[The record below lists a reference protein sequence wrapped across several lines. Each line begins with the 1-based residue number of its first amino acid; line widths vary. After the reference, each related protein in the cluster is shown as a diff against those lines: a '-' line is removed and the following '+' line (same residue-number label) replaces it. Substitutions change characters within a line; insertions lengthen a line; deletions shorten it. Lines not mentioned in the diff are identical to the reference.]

1 MKERYFTSE
10 SVTEGHPDKICDQ
23 ISDAILDKHLL
34 DDPYAKCAIEC
45 MVTGNCLFIAGEVA
59 SSVEV
64 NIEGVAR
71 SVISDIGYIDPELG
85 FSDQCEIQLRIQK
98 QAPALN
104 KNASAE
110 RPGAGDQGIM
120 FGYACDDTEEYLPL
134 PIYLAHQLAK
144 RLAHIR
150 KTGIMP
156 LLRPDGKTQVTVNWR
171 DEEILIDNI
180 VIASQ
185 HSPDISQ
192 EELKKKLKKEIMQ
205 AVPRKFRNS
214 EIHVYINAAGDF
226 IDGGPVADTGLT
238 GRKIIV
244 DTYGGWARH
253 GGGAFSGKDA
263 TKVDR
268 SGSYM
273 ARHMA
278 KNVVASNLS
287 KKCEVQLA
295 YVIGKENPVSL
306 RVDTFGTGNI
316 PDFEIEV
323 MLKDNFDLSLY
334 GIIEY
339 LQLREPVYRQVAS
352 YGHFGRSE
360 LRLSWEQIK
369 ELKR

>member
-23 ISDAILDKHLL
+23 ISDAIIDKYLL

-45 MVTGNCLFIAGEVA
+45 MATGNHLVIAGETTSDA
-59 SSVEV
+59 EV
-64 NIEGVAR
+64 DIKEVAR
-71 SVISDIGYIDPELG
+71 GVIRDIGYIDPDLG
-85 FSDQCEIQLRIQK
+85 FSDQCEIQLLIQK
-98 QAPALN
+98 QASTLN
-104 KNASAE
+104 ENASAE

-134 PIYLAHQLAK
+134 PIYLANKLSK

-156 LLRPDGKTQVTVNWR
+156 LLRPDGKTQVTVKWR
-171 DEEILIDNI
+171 DKDIYIDNI
-180 VIASQ
+180 VIAAQ

-192 EELKKKLKKEIMQ
+192 EELKKKLKKEIME
-205 AVPRKFRNS
+205 AVPAKFRNPD
-214 EIHVYINAAGDF
+214 IHVYINAAGDF
-226 IDGGPVADTGLT
+226 EEGGPAADTGLT

-273 ARHMA
+273 ARHIA
-278 KNVVASNLS
+278 KSVVASKLS

-316 PDFEIEV
+316 PDFDIEV
-323 MLKDNFDLSLY
+323 ILKDNFDLSLY
-334 GIIEY
+334 RIIEY
-339 LQLREPVYRQVAS
+339 LQLRKPVYRQVAS

-360 LRLSWEQIK
+360 LQLSWEQIK
-369 ELKR
+369 ELNR